1 MPATRAW
8 RRSLRVNF
16 GLLTSLACG
25 PQSVLRGV
33 RGQAIQHSPAAR
45 VLRGENGF
53 AAMTQRAG
61 CGVVRKDDAAH
72 DIGLRDACA
81 HHADRPGDARGL
93 TRLASSSKVRTH
105 AMHHAFRAHP
115 YPSLN
120 HRRPQMF
127 TRTMHRRLLSAANS

>member
-1 MPATRAW
+1 MRSAISLERLSGARLSNTRP
-8 RRSLRVNF
+8 L
-16 GLLTSLACG
+16 
-25 PQSVLRGV
+25 
-33 RGQAIQHSPAAR
+33 R

-127 TRTMHRRLLSAANS
+127 TRTMHRRLLSAAKS